1 MLYPSVEKEP
11 NVEKEPG
18 PPGETSSDIPSS
30 SIPKGKKREYKD
42 FGHDTEQPTRLSLY
56 FADLFYLIHA
66 LRTDA
71 NVDMS
76 QVCMRTVFLSEF
88 LPISDAMSARSD

>member
-18 PPGETSSDIPSS
+18 PPGETSSSDIPSS

-56 FADLFYLIHA
+56 VADLFCLIHA
-66 LRTDA
+66 LPPDA

-76 QVCMRTVFLSEF
+76 QVCMRTVFLS
-88 LPISDAMSARSD
+88 